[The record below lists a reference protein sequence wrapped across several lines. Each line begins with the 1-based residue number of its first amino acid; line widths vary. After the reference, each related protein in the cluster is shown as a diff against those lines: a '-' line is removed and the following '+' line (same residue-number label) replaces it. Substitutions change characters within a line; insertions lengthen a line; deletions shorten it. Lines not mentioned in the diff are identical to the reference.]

1 LFFLWFSCLYKVT
14 LITKQI
20 KTRHGTLFQNNK
32 WYTNLILFYIRE
44 TAACQ
49 PIFPHL
55 LSESSCDFTKDFC
68 NYSRPKSP
76 LKWIRLNKG
85 QSHWSGI
92 KVPERNRTESG

>member
-1 LFFLWFSCLYKVT
+1 
-14 LITKQI
+14 
-20 KTRHGTLFQNNK
+20 
-32 WYTNLILFYIRE
+32 
-44 TAACQ
+44 
-49 PIFPHL
+49 L

-92 KVPERNRTESG
+92 KVPERNRTELG

>member
-1 LFFLWFSCLYKVT
+1 MRFWFLFIVGHQYVSTPKPTIPATTPT
-14 LITKQI
+14 LPP
-20 KTRHGTLFQNNK
+20 LV
-32 WYTNLILFYIRE
+32 IRE

-49 PIFPHL
+49 PKFPHL